1 MELYLPIA
9 GMSVDMVLLLGLGSV
24 VGFLSGMFGVGGGFL
39 MTPLLLFIGI
49 PPAVA
54 VGTQSVQILAS
65 SFSSVLNHVQR
76 GTVDMKMGGVLVM
89 GGVIGAGIGIV
100 IFRVVRSLGY
110 IDVTIAFSYVI
121 LLGIVGATM
130 LNESLRTVLQTIRPG
145 RTASQPKRSHR
156 HGFAHRWPL
165 KLRFPRSRLYIS
177 ALLPGLI
184 GGAVGILTAIMGIGG
199 GFVMI
204 PAMIYLIGMPA
215 SIVVGTSLFQ
225 ITFVAALTTFL
236 QAAFNHT
243 VDIVLG
249 LLLIVGGVVGA
260 QIGTRVAL
268 QLRGEYMR
276 LALAI
281 LIVGVCLK
289 LVVDLVAT
297 PHYPYELV
305 G

>member
-1 MELYLPIA
+1 
-9 GMSVDMVLLLGLGSV
+9 MSVDMVVLLGMGAA
-24 VGFLSGMFGVGGGFL
+24 VGFMSGMFGVGGGFL
-39 MTPLLLFIGI
+39 MTPLLILLGI

-54 VGTQSVQILAS
+54 VGTQALQILAS
-65 SFSSVLNHVQR
+65 SFSSVLNHIQR
-76 GTVDMKMGGVLVM
+76 RTVDLKMGGVLVA
-89 GGVIGAGIGIV
+89 GGVIGAGLGIV
-100 IFRVVRSLGY
+100 IFRVIRDLGY
-110 IDVTIAFSYVI
+110 IDVTIAFAYVI
-121 LLGIVGATM
+121 LLGTVGTTM
-130 LNESLRTVLQTIRPG
+130 LNESLRTVLQTIRP
-145 RTASQPKRSHR
+145 RSSSQPKRSHR

-177 ALLPGLI
+177 ALLPGLV

-225 ITFVAALTTFL
+225 ITFVAGLTAFL
-236 QAAFNHT
+236 QATFNHT

-249 LLLIVGGVVGA
+249 LLLIVGGVIGA

-276 LALAI
+276 LALALLII
-281 LIVGVCLK
+281 LVCLK
-289 LVVDLVAT
+289 LVWDLIST
-297 PHYPYELV
+297 PTFPYELV
-305 G
+305 N

>member
-9 GMSVDMVLLLGLGSV
+9 EMSVDMVVLLGLGAI

-39 MTPLLLFIGI
+39 MTPLLIFMGI

-54 VGTQSVQILAS
+54 VGTQALQILAS
-65 SFSSVLNHVQR
+65 SFSSVLNHIQR
-76 GTVDMKMGGVLVM
+76 GSVDLKMGAVLV
-89 GGVIGAGIGIV
+89 GGGILGSSLGIV
-100 IFRVVRSLGY
+100 IFRIVRDLGY

-121 LLGIVGATM
+121 LLGTVGATM
-130 LNESLRTVLQTIRPG
+130 LNESLRTVLQTIRPRG
-145 RTASQPKRSHR
+145 SSQPKRSQR

-177 ALLPGLI
+177 ALLPALI
-184 GGAVGILTAIMGIGG
+184 GGAVGILTAIMGVGG

-204 PAMIYLIGMPA
+204 PAMIYLIKMPA

-236 QAAFNHT
+236 QATFNHT

-249 LLLIVGGVVGA
+249 LLLIVGGVIGA

-276 LALAI
+276 LALALLII
-281 LIVGVCLK
+281 LVCLK
-289 LVVDLVAT
+289 LVWDLIST
-297 PHYPYELV
+297 PTFPFELV
-305 G
+305 N

>member
-9 GMSVDMVLLLGLGSV
+9 EMSVDMVALLALGGM

-39 MTPLLLFIGI
+39 MTPLLILLGI

-54 VGTQSVQILAS
+54 VGTQALQILAS

-76 GTVDMKMGGVLVM
+76 RTVDVKMGVVLVA
-89 GGVIGAGIGIV
+89 GGVVGAGVGIV
-100 IFRVVRSLGY
+100 IFRVVRDLGY

-121 LLGIVGATM
+121 LLGTVGVTM
-130 LNESLRTVLQTIRPG
+130 LNESLRTVLQTIRP
-145 RTASQPKRSHR
+145 RTVSQPKRSHR
-156 HGFAHRWPL
+156 HGFAHRWPI

-177 ALLPGLI
+177 ALLPALI
-184 GGAVGILTAIMGIGG
+184 GAAVGVLTAIMGVGG

-225 ITFVAALTTFL
+225 ITFVAALTGFL
-236 QAAFNHT
+236 QATFNHT

-249 LLLIVGGVVGA
+249 LLLIVGGVIGA
-260 QIGTRVAL
+260 QLGTRVAL

-276 LALAI
+276 LALAV
-281 LIVGVCLK
+281 LIVLVCLK
-289 LVVDLVAT
+289 LVWDLIAT
-297 PHYPYELV
+297 PSFPFELV